1 MNGKK
6 PFRNAAIAH
15 ANGRQHKLGNGR
27 CKYFL
32 TQHIKIRNTFNG
44 GDLR

>member
-1 MNGKK
+1 MEKSLFVT
-6 PFRNAAIAH
+6 PRSLT
-15 ANGRQHKLGNGR
+15 QMVGNTNWGMAG